1 MDPQY
6 LRKKLSDNIQLNPA
20 IRDVIAHELQSSF
33 VWQKHAY
40 EKVPRRLTLD
50 SMRIEW
56 ERALV
61 EGHPT
66 HLVTSNIPR
75 IYHY

>member
-6 LRKKLSDNIQLNPA
+6 LWKKLSDNIQ
-20 IRDVIAHELQSSF
+20 E
-33 VWQKHAY
+33 HAY
-40 EKVPRRLTLD
+40 EQFPRRLTLN

-66 HLVTSNIPR
+66 HPVSSNIPC